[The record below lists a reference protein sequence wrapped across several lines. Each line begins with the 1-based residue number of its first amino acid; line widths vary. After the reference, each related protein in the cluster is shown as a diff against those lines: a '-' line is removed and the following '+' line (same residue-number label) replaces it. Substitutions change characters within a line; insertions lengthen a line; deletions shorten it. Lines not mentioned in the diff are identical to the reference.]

1 MHDCHIFLGFCMM
14 GLKKAA
20 VVVQAIVF
28 LQGCSTLSELPS
40 CDSSEVKD
48 VVAEVIGA
56 DYINGSACIVT
67 TDKGFIYSMI
77 YDAVTAVPDAS
88 KCDEGTVQMTES
100 HAGNDYKP
108 VIVNVKTV
116 YVDDMV
122 SNFSKYVI
130 RSQQKSSDNLSIACS
145 FSLEL
150 ERKSAQADWSDSRE
164 IQKKLNLTLFKKDES
179 GNRHYEYLWE

>member
-1 MHDCHIFLGFCMM
+1 MS
-14 GLKKAA
+14 LKKVA

-28 LQGCSTLSELPS
+28 LQGCSMLSELPS

-77 YDAVTAVPDAS
+77 YDSVTAAPDAS
-88 KCDEGTVQMTES
+88 KCEEGIVQMTES
-100 HAGNDYKP
+100 HAGNDHKP
-108 VIVNVKTV
+108 VVVNIKTV
-116 YVDDMV
+116 HVDDMV
-122 SNFSKYVI
+122 TDFSKYVI
-130 RSQQKSSDNLSIACS
+130 RSQEKSSDNLSIACS

-150 ERKSAQADWSDSRE
+150 ERKSVKADWSDSRE
-164 IQKKLNLTLFKKDES
+164 IRKNLNLTLFKKDES
-179 GNRHYEYLWE
+179 GNRHYEYSWE